1 MTNKELREYLERFKD
16 EEEVSFV
23 IADPKSRK
31 AYEPEEVFVIFDENI
46 SNPYI
51 CIGVGQP
58 TNLDEKAQEVARKDE
73 IAAQPEFVRLRN
85 NEQRKAFL
93 KDYRSWPVWFT
104 VPQAE
109 ETYCR
114 YWLPDGS
121 AIVMCE
127 YKQYNAW
134 WTNKYIGKD
143 PETTYAAEYLLEPGY
158 HHLHDCRTNETAL
171 IRKLMEVQK

>member
-16 EEEVSFV
+16 EEEVRFV

-31 AYEPEEVFVIFDENI
+31 AYGPEEVFMIFDENI
-46 SNPYI
+46 SNPCI

-58 TNLDEKAQEVARKDE
+58 TNLDEKAQEVVRKDE
-73 IAAQPEFVRLRN
+73 IAAQPEFVRL
-85 NEQRKAFL
+85 
-93 KDYRSWPVWFT
+93 
-104 VPQAE
+104 
-109 ETYCR
+109 
-114 YWLPDGS
+114 
-121 AIVMCE
+121 
-127 YKQYNAW
+127 
-134 WTNKYIGKD
+134 TNKYIGKD

>member
-1 MTNKELREYLERFKD
+1 MINKELREYLERFKD

-31 AYEPEEVFVIFDENI
+31 EYEPEEVFMIFDENI
-46 SNPYI
+46 SNPCI

-93 KDYRSWPVWFT
+93 KDYRGDG
-104 VPQAE
+104 AKI
-109 ETYCR
+109 YC
-114 YWLPDGS
+114 
-121 AIVMCE
+121 
-127 YKQYNAW
+127 
-134 WTNKYIGKD
+134 
-143 PETTYAAEYLLEPGY
+143 
-158 HHLHDCRTNETAL
+158 
-171 IRKLMEVQK
+171 

>member
-16 EEEVSFV
+16 EEEIGFA
-23 IADPKSRK
+23 IADPESRK
-31 AYEPEEVFVIFDENI
+31 VYKPKELFMIIDADI
-46 SNPYI
+46 SNPCI
-51 CIGVGQP
+51 CISVGQP
-58 TNLDEKAQEVARKDE
+58 EDLDEKAQEAARKDE

-109 ETYCR
+109 ETYYR

-127 YKQYNAW
+127 CKQYNAW

-143 PETTYAAEYLLEPGY
+143 PETTYVSEYLLEPGY

>member
-16 EEEVSFV
+16 EEEVNFV

-31 AYEPEEVFVIFDENI
+31 AYGPEEVFMIFDENI
-46 SNPYI
+46 SNPCI

-93 KDYRSWPVWFT
+93 KDYR
-104 VPQAE
+104 
-109 ETYCR
+109 
-114 YWLPDGS
+114 
-121 AIVMCE
+121 
-127 YKQYNAW
+127 N
-134 WTNKYIGKD
+134 
-143 PETTYAAEYLLEPGY
+143 
-158 HHLHDCRTNETAL
+158 LHDCRTNETAL

>member
-31 AYEPEEVFVIFDENI
+31 AYEPEEVFVIF
-46 SNPYI
+46 
-51 CIGVGQP
+51 
-58 TNLDEKAQEVARKDE
+58 DEKAQEVARKDE

-109 ETYCR
+109 ETYYR

>member
-58 TNLDEKAQEVARKDE
+58 TNLDEKA
-73 IAAQPEFVRLRN
+73 
-85 NEQRKAFL
+85 
-93 KDYRSWPVWFT
+93 
-104 VPQAE
+104 
-109 ETYCR
+109 
-114 YWLPDGS
+114 
-121 AIVMCE
+121 
-127 YKQYNAW
+127 
-134 WTNKYIGKD
+134 
-143 PETTYAAEYLLEPGY
+143 
-158 HHLHDCRTNETAL
+158 
-171 IRKLMEVQK
+171 